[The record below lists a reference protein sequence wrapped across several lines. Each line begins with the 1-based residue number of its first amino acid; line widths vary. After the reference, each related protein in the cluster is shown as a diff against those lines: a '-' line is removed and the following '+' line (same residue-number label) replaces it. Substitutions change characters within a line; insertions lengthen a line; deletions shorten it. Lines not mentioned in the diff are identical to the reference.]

1 MSREP
6 TGELVPEL
14 VNALSRNF
22 WNSAVLRAGIKLEV
36 FPLLEHQ
43 SLTATDIAQRL
54 DANPRFV
61 QAFLEAC
68 TALALLQK
76 AGGMFTNSALASAFL
91 IPGNL
96 LGLLDQKCGVL
107 L

>member
-1 MSREP
+1 MSGQP

-14 VNALSRNF
+14 VNELSRNF

-54 DANPRFV
+54 DA
-61 QAFLEAC
+61 
-68 TALALLQK
+68 ALA
-76 AGGMFTNSALASAFL
+76 
-91 IPGNL
+91 P
-96 LGLLDQKCGVL
+96 
-107 L
+107 